1 MPHVYFC
8 QIGVLKL
15 PGERNNQVYLRTTW
29 GTSEDNDGKAPYPQ
43 RFLGGIWILVSK
55 WFWCTSSVENHTLNS
70 INYSQSWR
78 VKSKIITISLRN
90 HQCQKMVSELQGQK
104 IKLQGQIT
112 QITMVIPTATQ
123 IQKYTYK
130 TPQIYLEEILTG
142 KKGQS
147 NILKYVVFITVKL
160 LLRFLKKILFI
171 LRMCVCTCVH
181 THKQREGQRER
192 ENPKQTPCQVQR

>member
-1 MPHVYFC
+1 
-8 QIGVLKL
+8 
-15 PGERNNQVYLRTTW
+15 
-29 GTSEDNDGKAPYPQ
+29 
-43 RFLGGIWILVSK
+43 
-55 WFWCTSSVENHTLNS
+55 
-70 INYSQSWR
+70 
-78 VKSKIITISLRN
+78 
-90 HQCQKMVSELQGQK
+90 MVSGLQGQK

-112 QITMVIPTATQ
+112 QISMVIPTATQ

-160 LLRFLKKILFI
+160 LLRFFKKILFI
-171 LRMCVCTCVH
+171 LRVCVCTCVQ